1 MTNPLPY
8 PPHPGLNRCPQVL
21 VVLLFFLSLLVTR
34 RSPPRRGTAYRHSQ
48 SCGNYTQTS
57 ACPLGMLTRHVPHH
71 FQQRPMWLHANSSTD
86 NIPLEKRQFYSIIT
100 HTHTNARMRWKFFE
114 LSRSEF
120 CPQSGTCTRMLAG
133 RLEEEGVER
142 VGEWRFICRLRIPA
156 ASVSSC
162 SVCLWF
168 SEIFLSDVFHTT
180 TCLHVET
187 PAHLLASAHLFPTND
202 QELLPA
208 DGRQIHL

>member
-100 HTHTNARMRWKFFE
+100 HTHKRTDEMKVFRAVQVRV
-114 LSRSEF
+114 LSSIGYMH
-120 CPQSGTCTRMLAG
+120 PNVG
-133 RLEEEGVER
+133 R
-142 VGEWRFICRLRIPA
+142 
-156 ASVSSC
+156 
-162 SVCLWF
+162 
-168 SEIFLSDVFHTT
+168 
-180 TCLHVET
+180 
-187 PAHLLASAHLFPTND
+187 
-202 QELLPA
+202 
-208 DGRQIHL
+208 